1 MQLPESSRRVS
12 ALQCPGASASF
23 RTQSP
28 GTERQCAV
36 VKIKPGRLPA
46 FPARGMLDA
55 NCHKNQ
61 GCYSY
66 MRYGFVLRSSWT
78 TKLRQDTIKRRR
90 LACCGT
96 KEVGVRFS
104 FHNFGRGFEAALRAK
119 TCRFGVDLADMASK
133 AKDALSEVDDILAE
147 LEFDVD
153 DMPKAE
159 KKIAKP
165 AVGASHTPSP
175 ATTPSSATR
184 TKDSSN
190 LPLSAALQRVRQ
202 GGSTLDLSHWSV
214 RLKEA
219 DCVALSDCLLD
230 PDLQLTTVLLNSS
243 DIGAK
248 SATALSK
255 ALMANAT

>member
-1 MQLPESSRRVS
+1 M
-12 ALQCPGASASF
+12 
-23 RTQSP
+23 
-28 GTERQCAV
+28 
-36 VKIKPGRLPA
+36 
-46 FPARGMLDA
+46 
-55 NCHKNQ
+55 
-61 GCYSY
+61 
-66 MRYGFVLRSSWT
+66 
-78 TKLRQDTIKRRR
+78 
-90 LACCGT
+90 
-96 KEVGVRFS
+96 GVRFS

-190 LPLSAALQRVRQ
+190 LPLSAALQRV
-202 GGSTLDLSHWSV
+202 
-214 RLKEA
+214 
-219 DCVALSDCLLD
+219 CLHAPCMCGL
-230 PDLQLTTVLLNSS
+230 
-243 DIGAK
+243 
-248 SATALSK
+248 
-255 ALMANAT
+255 